1 MPMIAIHVEEG
12 AKAFRV
18 NGVTLAKR
26 HLKATLGK
34 NTDDMEKVL
43 AKYLV
48 IVPFLHKSYEVPH
61 DASEGIKYGAKK
73 AHRLWEA
80 IGLED
85 DAVVPF
91 MLAMMV
97 RAGDIDP
104 EKIDPAEMVMEI
116 GKDLREANFYREG
129 FPTGDEGSARKPT
142 LH

>member
-12 AKAFRV
+12 DKAFRV

-34 NTDDMEKVL
+34 NTDDMDKVL
-43 AKYLV
+43 AKYLT

-61 DASEGIKYGAKK
+61 DASESIKYGAAK
-73 AHRLWEA
+73 AHRLWKA

-85 DAVVPF
+85 DAIVPF
-91 MLAMMV
+91 MLAMMTKS
-97 RAGDIDP
+97 GDDP
-104 EKIDPAEMVMEI
+104 EKMVRDI
-116 GKDLREANFYREG
+116 GKTLRENGFYREG

>member
-26 HLKATLGK
+26 HLEAALGRH
-34 NTDDMEKVL
+34 EKDHDKLL
-43 AKYLV
+43 AKYLT
-48 IVPFLHKSYEVPH
+48 IVPFLHKDYQVPH
-61 DASEGIKYGAKK
+61 DASESIKYGAKK

-85 DAVVPF
+85 DAIVPF
-91 MLAMMV
+91 MLAMMS
-97 RAGDIDP
+97 RSGDDP
-104 EKIDPAEMVMEI
+104 VKEVLAI
-116 GKDLREANFYREG
+116 GKALRENGFYREG
-129 FPTGDEGSARKPT
+129 FPVGDEGSARKPT

>member
-34 NTDDMEKVL
+34 NTEDMDKVL
-43 AKYLV
+43 AKYLT
-48 IVPFLHKSYEVPH
+48 IVPFLHKSYAVPH
-61 DASEGIKYGAKK
+61 NASESIKYGAVK
-73 AHRLWEA
+73 AHRLWKA

-85 DAVVPF
+85 DAIVPF
-91 MLAMMV
+91 MLAMMTKS
-97 RAGDIDP
+97 GDDP
-104 EKIDPAEMVMEI
+104 EKMIKDI
-116 GKDLREANFYREG
+116 GGELRTSGFYREG
-129 FPTGDEGSARKPT
+129 LSSFPEGSGEVARKPT